1 VRLKIERGNGF
12 AKNFLRLCNKT
23 MLGMNHIHISRGK
36 VFAGFAGMLL
46 GLAVSECEDAVV
58 AFRHSY
64 RPAIK
69 SALILHVL
77 RSQETKDSLNRS
89 LL

>member
-1 VRLKIERGNGF
+1 
-12 AKNFLRLCNKT
+12 
-23 MLGMNHIHISRGK
+23 
-36 VFAGFAGMLL
+36 
-46 GLAVSECEDAVV
+46 VV